1 MTMMSSKNK
10 KLLVFYGL
18 SVLLGLLVGLV
29 GSLIRFCIFYLEKI
43 QQFGSNFDLSSS
55 WQILALII
63 VSVIFAV
70 VALYLVKIYAN
81 EASGSGVQEIEG
93 RLLGLRNIY
102 WRRLIPVKFIGA
114 CLAISSKMILGRE
127 GPTIQIGGNL
137 GAMLSERFKLNK
149 TKTNILIGAGAAS
162 GLAAAFNAPLAGVLF
177 ILEEMR
183 EHFKLSVISFKSV
196 IIACVMA
203 TIVVRFCF
211 GSAPEIHMHHFA
223 SPPLWTGFL
232 FFIFGLMVGVA
243 GLFFNKILFIV
254 LDLVGMLSFKQ
265 RVIFTIIV
273 ASIIGFISYS
283 APNLVGGGYEIIQQS
298 LQLNLSLKILI
309 LILIARFIL
318 TVFCYSSGVPG
329 GIFAPLLAIGTLLGV
344 AFGSVVVPLVDDTAL
359 FTGMFAVA
367 GMGGLFAACIRAPIT
382 GIVLIVEM
390 TQNYQLILPLMIT
403 CITATAVV
411 QFANEKPLYHQ
422 LLQKLLINK

>member
-1 MTMMSSKNK
+1 MSVKNK

-18 SVLLGLLVGLV
+18 SVLLGILVGLM
-29 GSLIRFCIFYLEKI
+29 GSALRFCIFYLEKF
-43 QQFGSNFDLSSS
+43 QQFASTLNVSNLFQVLGP
-55 WQILALII
+55 IV
-63 VSVIFAV
+63 VSVLFALA
-70 VALYLVKIYAN
+70 ALYLVKRFAN

-93 RLLGLRNIY
+93 RLLGLRKIF

-137 GAMLSERFKLNK
+137 GAMLSDYFKLNK

-183 EHFKLSVISFKSV
+183 EHFKVSAISFKSV

-203 TIVVRFCF
+203 TIVVRLCM
-211 GSAPEIHMHHFA
+211 GPSPEIIMHHFS
-223 SPPLWTGFL
+223 SPPLWSGIL
-232 FFIFGLMVGVA
+232 FFIFGLIVGVV
-243 GLFFNKILFIV
+243 GLFFNKILFVV
-254 LDLVGMLSFKQ
+254 LDLVAMLSFKQ
-265 RVIFTIIV
+265 RLGFTVIV
-273 ASIIGFISYS
+273 AGIIGLISYS
-283 APNLVGGGYEIIQQS
+283 MPNLVGGGYEIIGQS
-298 LQLNLSLKILI
+298 LQLKLSFQILI

-318 TVFCYSSGVPG
+318 TVFCYSTGVPG

-344 AFGSVVVPLVDDTAL
+344 AFGSLVVPLFYDSSL

-403 CITATAVV
+403 CITSTTVV

-422 LLQKLLINK
+422 LLQRLLPKNHER